1 MCYGI
6 FVQISTK
13 SMYTFC
19 GDIRIKSGKY
29 LVAEKCTSCNW
40 LTSLRQPQRKREIHF
55 HKISFRFC
63 KAECTMKYCID
74 SPFMCSILYCKAAHY
89 FAIHKRIAD
98 KFNSHIFFHIWQKS
112 TTALHCKHC
121 TALHHSEILLRSPFI
136 FSLPKSSVSQTNHFV
151 YDFSV
156 PAAQNHLGNEL

>member
-1 MCYGI
+1 MVNIWWLRNAPAAIGLPARGSHRGSARSI
-6 FVQISTK
+6 FTK
-13 SMYTFC
+13 FLL
-19 GDIRIKSGKY
+19 DFAKN
-29 LVAEKCTSCNW
+29 CT
-40 LTSLRQPQRKREIHF
+40 L
-55 HKISFRFC
+55 
-63 KAECTMKYCID
+63 KYCIH

-89 FAIHKRIAD
+89 FAIHKRKSD